1 MGKNIAVL
9 LILHKHECLM
19 FKALMLFTVTM
30 CTNPQRKAGSPSVG
44 GSHSKLLITWQ
55 PAPLTSREQRDANY
69 WCWRCW
75 WTITVFT
82 QMALPEYH
90 LSLESAGGSYLN
102 VQMSSVSLGSPS
114 PPDMSANNTISDA
127 ALVSAGTLFS
137 REQTLVPFLPLCQSS
152 ETELERSKTTQV
164 QVDVT
169 Q

>member
-1 MGKNIAVL
+1 
-9 LILHKHECLM
+9 
-19 FKALMLFTVTM
+19 
-30 CTNPQRKAGSPSVG
+30 
-44 GSHSKLLITWQ
+44 
-55 PAPLTSREQRDANY
+55 
-69 WCWRCW
+69 
-75 WTITVFT
+75 
-82 QMALPEYH
+82 MALPEYH

-137 REQTLVPFLPLCQSS
+137 REHTLVPFLPLCQSS
-152 ETELERSKTTQV
+152 ETELEHSKTTQV